1 MSQNLTIWANY
12 AKQDTTVHSHDY
24 TNSTT
29 VQSAAEMK
37 CPRASHESLSICEH
51 LFHNFHKYNHYIFFR
66 EVTVSIEVVFSS
78 IFGSGHNLIIMI
90 RQDHPGSSQRQ
101 TEPVV
106 GTHHKLIPIK
116 KSDHQNSKGAVTWSY
131 QPKANNLC
139 FDGPFSDLRTRQT
152 FYTCEYG
159 HCLVGCPCSKCLG
172 EVKDTCGGL
181 EEHMLYHHVPHV
193 DCEFCSQ
200 LLNIFP
206 TFSYTKERSIGPF
219 YDPKYVFV
227 RWCHYFKHVHQ
238 IDNGTKFKKLEC
250 EVCAK
255 VFKKV
260 SHKKQHY
267 LQHHYEASFTCEVC
281 HKNFGRKDT
290 MLSHMASV
298 HSEKTFFCAHCDSEF
313 SRKSNLMRHYEK
325 FHSKNKSPEQCC
337 DYCGDT
343 FATLRLM
350 QKHKRQYHKRFEC
363 ARCKKSFS
371 TKITLSI
378 HSSRTSVQCDLCD
391 SVFCNNAQLKAHSGS
406 VHEGDEY
413 KCEICAKKFTR
424 KFSLTYH
431 IKKRVKS
438 FCDLCGKELCNERHK
453 FKHTLFDHKLKS
465 NM

>member
-66 EVTVSIEVVFSS
+66 EVTMSIEVVFSS

-139 FDGPFSDLRTRQT
+139 FDGPFSDLRTIQT

-238 IDNGTKFKKLEC
+238 IDNGTKFKKL
-250 EVCAK
+250 
-255 VFKKV
+255 
-260 SHKKQHY
+260 
-267 LQHHYEASFTCEVC
+267 
-281 HKNFGRKDT
+281 R
-290 MLSHMASV
+290 
-298 HSEKTFFCAHCDSEF
+298 
-313 SRKSNLMRHYEK
+313 
-325 FHSKNKSPEQCC
+325 
-337 DYCGDT
+337 
-343 FATLRLM
+343 
-350 QKHKRQYHKRFEC
+350 
-363 ARCKKSFS
+363 
-371 TKITLSI
+371 
-378 HSSRTSVQCDLCD
+378 VQSLC
-391 SVFCNNAQLKAHSGS
+391 
-406 VHEGDEY
+406 
-413 KCEICAKKFTR
+413 
-424 KFSLTYH
+424 
-431 IKKRVKS
+431 
-438 FCDLCGKELCNERHK
+438 
-453 FKHTLFDHKLKS
+453 
-465 NM
+465 